1 MAEHYFDAL
10 EQKIDQILERYTA
23 LEQENAQLRERE
35 QALKEERAQ
44 LTQINEQT
52 QSKIKAMIVRL
63 KALEQNR

>member
-10 EQKIDQILERYTA
+10 EKKVDQILERCTT
-23 LEQENAQLRERE
+23 LERENAQLRERE
-35 QALKEERAQ
+35 QTLKEERAQ